1 MPAEVPFPHLLY
13 ESIDR
18 FSRLTPEQGVNNFV
32 LRGLIDVPSEI
43 NTLVG
48 VFPATSPLGEFYAL
62 IQLHKTQEIRTIYE
76 KILSLDV
83 PERVKLLPVE
93 KDLELRT
100 MMEAHVVKQSLPKIV
115 LGFGESESEGKEVVI
130 LFSIVG
136 IRPEDSLAQVQQWAK
151 GRLRILQ

>member
-83 PERVKLLPVE
+83 PERVKLLQVE
-93 KDLELRT
+93 K
-100 MMEAHVVKQSLPKIV
+100 
-115 LGFGESESEGKEVVI
+115 
-130 LFSIVG
+130 
-136 IRPEDSLAQVQQWAK
+136 EDRKST
-151 GRLRILQ
+151 RLKSSHSQ